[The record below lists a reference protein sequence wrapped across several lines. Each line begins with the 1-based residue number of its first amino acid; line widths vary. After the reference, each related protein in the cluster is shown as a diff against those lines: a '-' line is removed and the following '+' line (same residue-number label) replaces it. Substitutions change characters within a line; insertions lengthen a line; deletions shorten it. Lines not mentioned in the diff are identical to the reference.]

1 MEEEAVLQFARKQKI
16 EEFKRSNALYQ
27 QKNAVSFELNMW
39 LNSNMQ

>member
-1 MEEEAVLQFARKQKI
+1 MEEEAILQFARKQKI
-16 EEFKRSNALYQ
+16 EEFKRLKASFQ